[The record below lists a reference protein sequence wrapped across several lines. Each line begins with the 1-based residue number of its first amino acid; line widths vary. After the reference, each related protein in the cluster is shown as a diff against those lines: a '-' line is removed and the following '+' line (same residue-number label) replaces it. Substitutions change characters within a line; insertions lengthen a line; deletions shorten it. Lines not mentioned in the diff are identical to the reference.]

1 MARRG
6 ATSGLVRNFIGRA
19 ARCAAALL
27 AGAAALI
34 GLASVAFAGEASQ
47 VAARGGFLMGQAV
60 RCGVAAERLEPSAKL
75 MGDLI
80 VALSIDAQESTA
92 AKDQLVDEIFTY
104 ALASASDGPAPSCM
118 LVERDLERF
127 ERHHDVMSLAA
138 KTGGSADARSAAKIA
153 ASGGKLALSPM
164 TGGTRGHEMGERPGR
179 RRLAD

>member
-6 ATSGLVRNFIGRA
+6 ATSGLGRDFIGPA

-34 GLASVAFAGEASQ
+34 ASVAFAGEASQ
-47 VAARGGFLMGQAV
+47 VAARGGFLMGHAV
-60 RCGVAAERLEPSAKL
+60 RCGVSGERLEPSAKL

-92 AKDQLVDEIFTY
+92 AKDQLVDEIFTH

-153 ASGGKLALSPM
+153 VSGGKLAASPM
-164 TGGTRGHEMGERPGR
+164 TGGTRGYETGERPGR